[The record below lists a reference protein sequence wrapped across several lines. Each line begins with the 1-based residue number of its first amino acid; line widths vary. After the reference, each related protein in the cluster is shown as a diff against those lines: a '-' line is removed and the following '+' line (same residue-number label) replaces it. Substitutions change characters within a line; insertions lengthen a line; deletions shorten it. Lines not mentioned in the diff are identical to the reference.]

1 VLAVED
7 NAALRRVVV
16 RQLSELGY
24 RVLEAENAAEAIGV
38 MERHGVDLLLA
49 DVVMPGGTDG
59 VELASQVQERWPK
72 IRAVFTSGFPETSLS
87 GSVGS
92 LGPGTRLL
100 SKPYRKED
108 LASAVRAA
116 LDG

>member
-1 VLAVED
+1 VYSEPGTGTTFRLYLPRVVDEVASAEERPSAQLLGGRGETVLAVED

-59 VELASQVQERWPK
+59 VELASQVQER
-72 IRAVFTSGFPETSLS
+72 
-87 GSVGS
+87 
-92 LGPGTRLL
+92 
-100 SKPYRKED
+100 
-108 LASAVRAA
+108 
-116 LDG
+116 